1 MNPATTFHP
10 ATASVDMFSIAENSG
25 ISGLTV
31 NALNVTNYAGTVV
44 KFVGNCLHSDRCY
57 LRDFNLTN
65 GTNDRNPQTGTAIL
79 LSAAAGVNGLSFV
92 NIEHGKITGFLN
104 GMYLTSTGSIGS
116 GNFVN
121 DTHTSDV
128 VITNAVH
135 CITLYS
141 NPGDVQGS
149 TFDQATCEAGGGN
162 IANATGYV
170 VKGQKGSKNKANLF
184 VNGNIWDYGVG
195 ATQTS
200 YSFDSNSSVN
210 WLQANIAFGIRDD
223 STDAGT
229 NNQVWNLGFALTIK
243 QVGIRQ
249 LEIIP
254 ATGYTKYWLTTNGIG
269 NEACLSDGRSP
280 GAHYD
285 WCSDYSGNL
294 SPTGH
299 LNQSIARNF
308 AGTCIMSGTSCTFT
322 LNAPFTS
329 TPICIA
335 TEQSTGEP
343 LAASCSVSGTKATIT
358 AARANSSVWAAL
370 VIGNPN

>member
-1 MNPATTFHP
+1 MSILKMALPLCVLLFDLAVLTSAQTAASGANAVPPKSGSKLTGTPTVINRNIKVEQETGSTADVQLNTCISVLSGLGGGICDARGLGDTKQTIVATVTTASNVFIQMNPATTFHP

-44 KFVGNCLHSDRCY
+44 KFVGNCLQSDRCY

-65 GTNDRNPQTGTAIL
+65 GTNGRNSQTGTAIL

-149 TFDQATCEAGGGN
+149 TFD
-162 IANATGYV
+162 
-170 VKGQKGSKNKANLF
+170 
-184 VNGNIWDYGVG
+184 
-195 ATQTS
+195 
-200 YSFDSNSSVN
+200 
-210 WLQANIAFGIRDD
+210 
-223 STDAGT
+223 
-229 NNQVWNLGFALTIK
+229 
-243 QVGIRQ
+243 
-249 LEIIP
+249 
-254 ATGYTKYWLTTNGIG
+254 
-269 NEACLSDGRSP
+269 
-280 GAHYD
+280 
-285 WCSDYSGNL
+285 
-294 SPTGH
+294 
-299 LNQSIARNF
+299 
-308 AGTCIMSGTSCTFT
+308 
-322 LNAPFTS
+322 
-329 TPICIA
+329 
-335 TEQSTGEP
+335 
-343 LAASCSVSGTKATIT
+343 
-358 AARANSSVWAAL
+358 
-370 VIGNPN
+370 